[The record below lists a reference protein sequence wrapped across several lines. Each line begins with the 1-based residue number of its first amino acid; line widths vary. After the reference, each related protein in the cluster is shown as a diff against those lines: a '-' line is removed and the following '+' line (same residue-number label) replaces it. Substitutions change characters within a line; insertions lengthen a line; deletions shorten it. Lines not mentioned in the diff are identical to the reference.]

1 MPYANPD
8 KRREYDRSRVLTP
21 EQKAHRRERAK
32 ERRKDPVF
40 REREKENQRKRRAR
54 MTEAQKARRREQARL
69 RQAAKQA
76 AMTEEE
82 RKALRAYNREQDRKR
97 RQLPE
102 RREYHNQLKRRL
114 RAADKIDREFE
125 MPADMSCCNPN
136 CNNPQVSDRYGPTGL
151 CAEHLAATH

>member
-1 MPYANPD
+1 MPYTNPE
-8 KRREYDRSRVLTP
+8 KRRAYQRARRLTP
-21 EQKAHRRERAK
+21 EQKARKSQRAK

-54 MTEAQKARRREQARL
+54 MTDGQKARRREQARL
-69 RQAAKQA
+69 LMQAKRAR
-76 AMTEEE
+76 MTDEEKE
-82 RKALRAYNREQDRKR
+82 SLRAWHREYDKKR
-97 RQLPE
+97 RATPE

-114 RAADKIDREFE
+114 RAAEKFDREFE